1 MSQKSPKSVPNMTV
15 ISVKHLGKQTN
26 SIFGFLKPKT
36 GIFCSKKQFSKHF
49 GGKLVAFPSKNR
61 HFSVRLT

>member
-1 MSQKSPKSVPNMTV
+1 MTV

-36 GIFCSKKQFSKHF
+36 GIFCSKKQFSKDF